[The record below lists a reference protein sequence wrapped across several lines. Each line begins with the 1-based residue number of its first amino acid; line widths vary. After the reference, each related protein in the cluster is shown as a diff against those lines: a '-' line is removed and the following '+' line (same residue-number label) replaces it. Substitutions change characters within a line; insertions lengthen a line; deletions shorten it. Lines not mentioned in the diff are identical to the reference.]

1 MAWMKWD
8 KLSEPKMMGGL
19 GFRDLRAFNLALLP
33 NKDEG
38 YNKGKTL
45 SSIEYIRINIFPRKT
60 SSMLKK
66 ATINPLLGEVFGHC
80 YH

>member
-1 MAWMKWD
+1 MK
-8 KLSEPKMMGGL
+8 
-19 GFRDLRAFNLALLP
+19 AAT
-33 NKDEG
+33 
-38 YNKGKTL
+38 YKGKTL

-66 ATINPLLGEVFGHC
+66 ATIHPLLGEVFGYC